1 MASGKRQELKAEA
14 PVPIDKHEFRRVLGH
29 FAAGVTIVTTV
40 GDDGTPY
47 GLTATA
53 FTSVS
58 LEPPLVLVCVDKR
71 SDSHPHFHTSRVF
84 AVNFLGVHHEPLSRR
99 FAVSGGDKFAGLAMR
114 RGPTSAPLLPD
125 ALAYLECR
133 TVNVIDAGDHT
144 IFLGQVEA
152 ADARE
157 GEPLLY
163 FRGGYWK
170 ISEK

>member
-1 MASGKRQELKAEA
+1 M
-14 PVPIDKHEFRRVLGH
+14 LGH
-29 FAAGVTIVTTV
+29 FAAGVTVVTTV

-71 SDSHPHFHTSRVF
+71 AESHPHFHTSRVF
-84 AVNFLGVHHEPLSRR
+84 AVNFLGVDHEHLSRR
-99 FAVSGGDKFAGLAMR
+99 FAVTGGDKFKDVAIRAGVT
-114 RGPTSAPLLPD
+114 GAPLLSE
-125 ALAYLECR
+125 ALGYLECR
-133 TVNVIDAGDHT
+133 TVDIFEGGDHT

-163 FRGGYWK
+163 FRDAYRQ
-170 ISEK
+170 ISK